1 MYILA
6 NWKNKLS
13 SESSKRLAE
22 GIYSRLVHQYL
33 NIEIVIFPDDISLL
47 GVKSILDSLSI
58 VKIGAQDGPM
68 DKTSSLTGSISA
80 SNLSKFC
87 DYVLLGHSERRAI
100 LGETN
105 EMVALKATEAIE
117 LGLVPVICVTKGN
130 GTAFD
135 PYSGIKAQLESIHDH
150 IRRQGKYL
158 IAYEPTDAIG
168 TGISADTE
176 EVKNTAE
183 TIRKMVSGIQGSS
196 DIPVLYGGSVNAK
209 NVSSFLSLE
218 GIDGVLVGG
227 ESLTVDSFLKIVK
240 KASDPQNL
248 K

>member
-6 NWKNKLS
+6 NWKNNLS
-13 SESSKRLAE
+13 SESSKKLAE
-22 GIYSRLVHQYL
+22 GIYSRLVDQYF

-47 GVKSILDSLSI
+47 AVKSILDSLSI

-68 DKTSSLTGSISA
+68 DKTSSLTGSIST
-80 SNLSKFC
+80 SNLRRFC
-87 DYVLLGHSERRAI
+87 DYVLLGHSERRTI

-176 EVKNTAE
+176 EVKNTAA

-240 KASDPQNL
+240 KASDTQNL